1 MSLKKNIINLFGT
14 QVVSYLVPLLQY
26 PYLSRVIGTDILGL
40 YIFSISII
48 NISNIITTFGFDIYV
63 AKRIAEGENSKKD
76 VSIFIFQTSVLK
88 IILLIIPLII
98 IFISK
103 FSTSYFEDNNILLLL
118 IFSVLVNTFNLVWLF
133 QGLEKLYIYSR
144 IIITTKII
152 SLLLIFLIVK
162 TKNDINLLF
171 LITFFQYLL
180 SVLLCFFYCYKSGY
194 KIISSSL
201 QSTVSLL
208 INSFEYFLS
217 RLGTSIYSTCGSFF
231 LGLFSGSLHQVAIYG
246 AAEQLYKAGVYTM
259 TAIST
264 PLIPYMA
271 RTKNYLVFYKVT
283 ILSIIMTLIGAF
295 IGFFYGKDI
304 IYLIYGNNLIDAYP
318 ILCIFM
324 ITIVISII
332 GIQFGYPALIPIN
345 KTKIANYSVI
355 IAGIIQLL
363 GIITLHLLNIDI
375 NAKNITILYLASDS
389 TMTLIRFVTFIKN
402 RNTRNKNGL

>member
-194 KIISSSL
+194 KIIPSSL

>member
-1 MSLKKNIINLFGT
+1 MSLKKNILNLFGT

-26 PYLSRVIGTDILGL
+26 PYLSRVLGTDILGL

-76 VSIFIFQTSVLK
+76 LSVFIFQTTILK
-88 IILLIIPLII
+88 IVLLVVPLVIIL
-98 IFISK
+98 ISK
-103 FSTSYFEDNNILLLL
+103 YSTSYFEDNKILLLL
-118 IFSVLVNTFNLVWLF
+118 ICSVLANTFNLVWLF

-144 IIITTKII
+144 IIITIKITF
-152 SLLLIFLIVK
+152 LFLIFLIVK
-162 TKNDINLLF
+162 NKNDVTLLF
-171 LITFFQYLL
+171 LITFLQYLL
-180 SVLLCFFYCYKSGY
+180 SVLICFFYCYKSGY
-194 KIISSSL
+194 RMIPSSL
-201 QSTVSLL
+201 KSIICLL
-208 INSFEYFLS
+208 TNSFEYFLS

-271 RTKNYLVFYKVT
+271 RTKDFLTFYKVT
-283 ILSIIMTLIGAF
+283 ILSITMTLVGSF
-295 IGFFYGKDI
+295 IGLFYGKEI
-304 IYLIYGNNLIDAYP
+304 ITLIYGNDLIDAYE

-324 ITIVISII
+324 ITIIISII

-355 IAGIIQLL
+355 IAGIVQLF
-363 GIITLHLLNIDI
+363 GIITLQQLNINI
-375 NAKNITILYLASDS
+375 NAINITILYLISDS
-389 TMTLIRFVTFIKN
+389 TMTLIRVVTFIKN
-402 RNTRNKNGL
+402 KNTRNKNGF

>member
-194 KIISSSL
+194 KIIPSSL

-389 TMTLIRFVTFIKN
+389 TMTLIRFMTFIKN

>member
-194 KIISSSL
+194 KIIPSSL

-375 NAKNITILYLASDS
+375 SAKNITILYLASDS